1 MYFLNRD
8 AGEILVQNG
17 REALGKVLAAGQ
29 VDVIINELG
38 IFQFRAVADQNFGI
52 ISNHGA
58 VIMVIAQVFVHI
70 VAHAGVEH
78 SVHAHLAQFG
88 NMAVAELCREA
99 GGIAGD
105 GGLAF
110 LVQLAA
116 GNRADLDGKAQLGN
130 REDPVRCGYWR

>member
-1 MYFLNRD
+1 
-8 AGEILVQNG
+8 
-17 REALGKVLAAGQ
+17 
-29 VDVIINELG
+29 
-38 IFQFRAVADQNFGI
+38 
-52 ISNHGA
+52 
-58 VIMVIAQVFVHI
+58 MVIAQVFVHI

-116 GNRADLDGKAQLGN
+116 GNRADLDGKAQLGKEGMPERQQLIHVQAERN
-130 REDPVRCGYWR
+130 ADDPAGIALVFRLIIQQQLELVGVQVQIIAGCRSRRTGRC